1 MGGVLAYAWGVSFV
15 LPYLFMVGTGEAAA
29 VAAKDIPSIAV
40 DVLGDL
46 VLAAGTLTGAS
57 LMLLFKSIT
66 LGFASLF
73 MVLAA
78 ALLVVGRLALL
89 HNLLSEIL
97 LVSAAIAL
105 GYSAFYFAYRDK
117 KKHQKLLNVLV
128 TSAFGALLM
137 VCGSGCFGVKNLL
150 IQDLTALCTF
160 DYAAIGR
167 CGRHGQ
173 SMCRPFFALL
183 TWVLVSMVAVAL
195 QLYFGAHAELKQK
208 LLGFLKSD
216 RHGYTSVP
224 DGKGQNTAKL
234 GPAAVGK
241 HQRQDSIINRAAS
254 EDLGVNIL
262 DLRHALDAEGGAH
275 PTMDKEERQLC
286 VSLLNMFDEMQGVF
300 GFQTHNGVNQVEHLV
315 LLLKNQ
321 KRYQDPA
328 FQKLIPAG
336 KGPLGG
342 NVETETPVDVLH
354 DKMFKNYK
362 QWCDALKVQPHF
374 NTIWSMVPREVPMP
388 GAAPV
393 GEKWFDTDGAKLKM
407 HNLLLLLLI
416 WGEAGNIRHMP
427 ECLAWLYHTSAAC
440 FRASTH
446 QTLENVE
453 DEYFLTNAVT
463 PIYKVIAVDMQKK
476 KDLDHHDKKNY
487 DDFNEFFWSRQCLD
501 FTWTPADMPA
511 VQAAR
516 AKNARGGFDGEDE
529 EEGKKPPLLLISEGL
544 KKGPKT
550 FIEKRSWLMIMLAF
564 RRLIDFHVVTFF
576 LLAMQGFWLNLQWDD
591 PYYFQMM
598 SAVFLVMNCLGIVWS
613 ILEVWMGLQAETN
626 SCATFKTRREAKHGV
641 MLRLLTRFVFLFF
654 QVKFYGLSLEGGGL
668 DLKPAEHLSAKNVQ
682 LENWWMYVWIS
693 VALHTVWFIECVFQ
707 CWPYL
712 STFVFECRNHY
723 VKALLDIVFPQS
735 RNYTGK
741 RVYEPFKKWLVYSF
755 FWFFVVSVKI
765 AFSYKF
771 EVTPLALP
779 ALELADDQVNFLNQ
793 NLYLTIVLI
802 VVRWLPFVAIY
813 MLDMIIIYSLAAGLV
828 GLVVGLIEKLGQVR
842 DFAGI
847 RENFMRTPES
857 FFSRL
862 IFNTDDTR
870 SKRSRKASH
879 VSDLGMSRRFTASRN
894 DLLAAAADAEER
906 QPLMTALNAGMQHLG
921 TGASVTG
928 GSNGG
933 RASPHYQ
940 SVDNADAFMDVG
952 TTKWRAFS
960 TAWNKVVLNLR
971 STDIINNDERDMLL
985 FHFFTGFAKDIYL
998 PVFQTAGSVERAAR
1012 LCAEKGKEFRALAE
1026 KGKELHALADQA
1038 ELQMQNDPNHH
1049 HQQQQQPYKKAIDN
1063 NKAEMEKLDT
1073 ALWTELSKDRTMHEA
1088 VAETLEL
1095 SLEFLMR
1102 MLGEDHVSDVNKVKL
1117 TMERLQERT
1126 KEGGAEKGRAG
1137 GRKELILSGIKLEEV
1152 DKAVGA
1158 LGKMVTALKGGLPR
1172 RVINPNRVKPVK
1184 HTPSA
1189 REGRGTVTV
1198 GSAMKKVR
1206 SRGFMSNLSLSS
1218 QNLVEVREQAEGQA
1232 SASTPTASS
1241 QPLHEL
1247 DSLRDKVREALRGF
1261 LGAVKKMLVSGPLFK
1276 DVAKAVDKVLN
1287 GQFFWCDVYASNS
1300 LDQLAKPEV
1309 KDVVHKILAKL
1320 QGLLTLHVGDA
1331 EPKSAEARRRLTFFV
1346 NSLFMDVPK
1355 APSIGNM
1362 LSWTV
1367 VTPFYSEDVLYSRKD
1382 LDAANEDGVKT
1393 LLYLQTLYKSDW
1405 KNFQERLS
1413 LRDDSPIWT
1422 GKVKEEIRLWA
1433 SMRAQTLSRTVQ
1445 GMMYYEDALHV
1456 LSELDHDAPVVDPEA
1471 NSSDQLIQRKF
1482 GYVVAC
1488 QVYGKLKKEQD
1499 SKADDID
1506 FLLRKFPNLRVAY
1519 IDEKQSKS
1527 GESYFYSVL
1536 IRAADDKKTIEEIYR
1551 VRLPGNPILGE
1562 GKPENQNHAMI
1573 FSRGEHVQAID
1584 MNQEGYFEDAFK
1596 MRNFLQEFAVTGTPD
1611 MPTTI
1616 LGFREHIFTGAIS
1629 SLANYMALQEY
1640 SFVTLGQRVLNRPLR
1655 MRLHYGHPDLFDK
1668 LFFIQNGGI
1677 SKASKGINLSEDIF
1691 AGYNNLLRGGSV
1703 EFKEYVQVGKG
1714 RDVGMQQ
1721 IYKFEAKLSQ
1731 GAAEQSISRDVSRML
1746 GRVDFFRLL
1755 SYYFGGIGHYLSS
1768 VLTVAAIWLLVYLL
1782 LGLAL
1787 FEREK
1792 IGDRPMVP
1800 IGTLQVALA
1809 GVGLLQTAPLFCA
1822 LLLERGIW
1830 AAMTELAQVFIS
1842 GGPLYFVFHI
1852 RTRDYFY
1859 TQTIL
1864 AGGAAYRATGRG
1876 FVTQHAS
1883 FAETFRFF
1891 AFSHLYLGLEM
1902 IAALILFACFTD
1914 VGQYVGRT
1922 WSLWFAALAFL
1933 YAPFWFNPMSFEWER
1948 VREDLVTFEA
1958 WMRTT
1963 GGSATNSWETW
1974 WKEENKWVKELKDV
1988 SARLYLVSRSSIW
2001 LMVATGLLYKPI
2013 VVDGKMDQLQ
2023 YLLEHLLVLFLLF
2036 ATSNYL
2042 EGRSRSR
2049 DHQGEY
2055 AIIRGLTIILAIIAV
2070 GFFIVTAQ
2078 HTETFKFLVAL
2089 YYIAAWCTTVMYVS
2103 NNKTDNLV
2111 KAFHKAHDWLL
2122 AICCFVPIGICT
2134 IIQFPAYIQTWL
2146 LYHNALSQG
2155 VVIGDLIRYA
2165 QNSRETTNIN
2175 DERAEASSLA
2185 SGFPTPGLST
2195 HSLMSGASRATT
2207 AASAATTVATLQI
2220 SPEEKTTERIVEIEG
2235 SGGYNILT
2243 SPTGTKK
2250 KNVKNGTA
2258 SKAAPASPWQ
2268 TSAQDAQDPSGAVP
2282 SLPNANTSAGAME
2295 SFQFRQPTNFPTR
2308 E

>member
-1137 GRKELILSGIKLEEV
+1137 E
-1152 DKAVGA
+1152 
-1158 LGKMVTALKGGLPR
+1158 KG
-1172 RVINPNRVKPVK
+1172 
-1184 HTPSA
+1184 
-1189 REGRGTVTV
+1189 
-1198 GSAMKKVR
+1198 
-1206 SRGFMSNLSLSS
+1206 
-1218 QNLVEVREQAEGQA
+1218 
-1232 SASTPTASS
+1232 
-1241 QPLHEL
+1241 
-1247 DSLRDKVREALRGF
+1247 
-1261 LGAVKKMLVSGPLFK
+1261 
-1276 DVAKAVDKVLN
+1276 
-1287 GQFFWCDVYASNS
+1287 
-1300 LDQLAKPEV
+1300 
-1309 KDVVHKILAKL
+1309 
-1320 QGLLTLHVGDA
+1320 
-1331 EPKSAEARRRLTFFV
+1331 
-1346 NSLFMDVPK
+1346 
-1355 APSIGNM
+1355 
-1362 LSWTV
+1362 
-1367 VTPFYSEDVLYSRKD
+1367 
-1382 LDAANEDGVKT
+1382 
-1393 LLYLQTLYKSDW
+1393 
-1405 KNFQERLS
+1405 
-1413 LRDDSPIWT
+1413 
-1422 GKVKEEIRLWA
+1422 
-1433 SMRAQTLSRTVQ
+1433 
-1445 GMMYYEDALHV
+1445 
-1456 LSELDHDAPVVDPEA
+1456 
-1471 NSSDQLIQRKF
+1471 
-1482 GYVVAC
+1482 
-1488 QVYGKLKKEQD
+1488 
-1499 SKADDID
+1499 
-1506 FLLRKFPNLRVAY
+1506 
-1519 IDEKQSKS
+1519 
-1527 GESYFYSVL
+1527 
-1536 IRAADDKKTIEEIYR
+1536 
-1551 VRLPGNPILGE
+1551 
-1562 GKPENQNHAMI
+1562 
-1573 FSRGEHVQAID
+1573 
-1584 MNQEGYFEDAFK
+1584 
-1596 MRNFLQEFAVTGTPD
+1596 
-1611 MPTTI
+1611 
-1616 LGFREHIFTGAIS
+1616 
-1629 SLANYMALQEY
+1629 
-1640 SFVTLGQRVLNRPLR
+1640 
-1655 MRLHYGHPDLFDK
+1655 
-1668 LFFIQNGGI
+1668 
-1677 SKASKGINLSEDIF
+1677 
-1691 AGYNNLLRGGSV
+1691 
-1703 EFKEYVQVGKG
+1703 
-1714 RDVGMQQ
+1714 
-1721 IYKFEAKLSQ
+1721 
-1731 GAAEQSISRDVSRML
+1731 
-1746 GRVDFFRLL
+1746 VDF
-1755 SYYFGGIGHYLSS
+1755 
-1768 VLTVAAIWLLVYLL
+1768 
-1782 LGLAL
+1782 
-1787 FEREK
+1787 
-1792 IGDRPMVP
+1792 IGD
-1800 IGTLQVALA
+1800 
-1809 GVGLLQTAPLFCA
+1809 
-1822 LLLERGIW
+1822 
-1830 AAMTELAQVFIS
+1830 
-1842 GGPLYFVFHI
+1842 
-1852 RTRDYFY
+1852 
-1859 TQTIL
+1859 
-1864 AGGAAYRATGRG
+1864 
-1876 FVTQHAS
+1876 
-1883 FAETFRFF
+1883 
-1891 AFSHLYLGLEM
+1891 
-1902 IAALILFACFTD
+1902 
-1914 VGQYVGRT
+1914 
-1922 WSLWFAALAFL
+1922 
-1933 YAPFWFNPMSFEWER
+1933 
-1948 VREDLVTFEA
+1948 
-1958 WMRTT
+1958 
-1963 GGSATNSWETW
+1963 
-1974 WKEENKWVKELKDV
+1974 
-1988 SARLYLVSRSSIW
+1988 
-2001 LMVATGLLYKPI
+2001 
-2013 VVDGKMDQLQ
+2013 
-2023 YLLEHLLVLFLLF
+2023 
-2036 ATSNYL
+2036 
-2042 EGRSRSR
+2042 
-2049 DHQGEY
+2049 
-2055 AIIRGLTIILAIIAV
+2055 
-2070 GFFIVTAQ
+2070 
-2078 HTETFKFLVAL
+2078 
-2089 YYIAAWCTTVMYVS
+2089 
-2103 NNKTDNLV
+2103 
-2111 KAFHKAHDWLL
+2111 
-2122 AICCFVPIGICT
+2122 
-2134 IIQFPAYIQTWL
+2134 
-2146 LYHNALSQG
+2146 
-2155 VVIGDLIRYA
+2155 
-2165 QNSRETTNIN
+2165 
-2175 DERAEASSLA
+2175 
-2185 SGFPTPGLST
+2185 
-2195 HSLMSGASRATT
+2195 
-2207 AASAATTVATLQI
+2207 
-2220 SPEEKTTERIVEIEG
+2220 
-2235 SGGYNILT
+2235 
-2243 SPTGTKK
+2243 
-2250 KNVKNGTA
+2250 
-2258 SKAAPASPWQ
+2258 
-2268 TSAQDAQDPSGAVP
+2268 
-2282 SLPNANTSAGAME
+2282 
-2295 SFQFRQPTNFPTR
+2295 
-2308 E
+2308 

>member
-15 LPYLFMVGTGEAAA
+15 LPYLFLVGTGEAAKAAA
-29 VAAKDIPSIAV
+29 VGIPSIAV

-46 VLAAGTLTGAS
+46 VLAAGTLIGAS
-57 LMLLFKSIT
+57 LMLLFKSIA
-66 LGFASLF
+66 LGFASFF
-73 MVLAA
+73 MAMGVLLLCFAGISHTAA
-78 ALLVVGRLALL
+78 SGWIIRLV
-89 HNLLSEIL
+89 
-97 LVSAAIAL
+97 AAGCGADV
-105 GYSAFYFAYRDK
+105 FYFAYRDNK
-117 KKHQKLLNVLV
+117 KNQKHFNVLV

-137 VCGSGCFGVKNLL
+137 VCGSGAFGAKDLL

-167 CGRHGQ
+167 CGRHDQGTC
-173 SMCRPFFALL
+173 SPFFTLL
-183 TWVLVSMVAVAL
+183 AWVVGSMLAVAL
-195 QLYFGAHAELKQK
+195 QLYLGADPELKQ
-208 LLGFLKSD
+208 LLRGLLKCD
-216 RHGYTSVP
+216 RHPYTSVP
-224 DGKGQNTAKL
+224 DGKGQSTTKL

-241 HQRQDSIINRAAS
+241 HQRQESLNNKAAPV
-254 EDLGVNIL
+254 DLGVNIL
-262 DLRHALDAEGGAH
+262 DLRHSLDAEGGAH

-328 FQKLIPAG
+328 FQKLIPGG
-336 KGPLGG
+336 KGPLSSK
-342 NVETETPVDVLH
+342 VETETPVDVLH

-362 QWCDALKVQPHF
+362 QWCETLKVQPHF
-374 NTIWSMVPREVPMP
+374 NTIPGVAPRGVQPMP
-388 GAAPV
+388 GARLV
-393 GEKWFDTDGAKLKM
+393 GEKWFDTDAAKLKM

-440 FRASTH
+440 FRGSTH
-446 QTLENVE
+446 QTLQNVE
-453 DEYFLTNAVT
+453 EEYFLTNAVT

-476 KDLDHHDKKNY
+476 KDLDHHSKKNY
-487 DDFNEFFWSRQCLD
+487 DDFNEFFWSRQCLE

-516 AKNARGGFDGEDE
+516 AKNARGALG
-529 EEGKKPPLLLISEGL
+529 EEGKKPALALIGEGL

-576 LLAMQGFWLNLQWDD
+576 LLAMQGFWLNLQWDN

-598 SAVFLVMNCLGIVWS
+598 SAVFLLMNCLGIVWS
-613 ILEVWMGLQAETN
+613 ILEIWTSLQAETN
-626 SCATFKTRREAKHGV
+626 QCAAFKTRREAKHGV
-641 MLRLLTRFVFLFF
+641 MLRLITRFVFLFF

-668 DLKPAEHLSAKNVQ
+668 DLRPAQHLSAKSVQ

-712 STFVFECRNHY
+712 STLVFECRNHY

-741 RVYEPFKKWLVYSF
+741 RVHEPFKKWCVYSF
-755 FWFFVVSVKI
+755 FWLFVISVKI
-765 AFSYKF
+765 AFSYQF

-779 ALELADDQVNFLNQ
+779 ALELADDQVNFLDQ

-813 MLDMIIIYSLAAGLV
+813 MLDMIIIYSLAAGVV

-842 DFAGI
+842 DFSGI
-847 RENFMRTPES
+847 RDNFMRTPES

-862 IFNTDDTR
+862 IFNADDTR
-870 SKRSRKASH
+870 NKRSRKASA
-879 VSDLGMSRRFTASRN
+879 VSDLGMPRRFTASRN

-906 QPLMTALNAGMQHLG
+906 QPLVATLNAGVQRWTG
-921 TGASVTG
+921 TPNSGGGGA
-928 GSNGG
+928 
-933 RASPHYQ
+933 RPYYQ
-940 SVDNADAFMDVG
+940 SVSSGEAFMDVG
-952 TTKWRAFS
+952 TVKWRAFS
-960 TAWNKVVLNLR
+960 KAWNGVVENLR
-971 STDIINNDERDMLL
+971 ATDIINNDERDMLL

-1012 LCAEKGKEFRALAE
+1012 LCGEKGKEFRALAE
-1026 KGKELHALADQA
+1026 KGKELRALAEQA
-1038 ELQMQNDPNHH
+1038 ELQMQNGQH
-1049 HQQQQQPYKKAIDN
+1049 HQQQQQQQNPYQKAMGN
-1063 NKAEMEKLDT
+1063 NKAEMKKVDD
-1073 ALWTELSKDRTMHEA
+1073 ALWTGLSADRTMHEA

-1095 SLEFLMR
+1095 SLEFLVR
-1102 MLGEDHVSDVNKVKL
+1102 MLGEDHVADVNNVKV
-1117 TMERLQERT
+1117 TMERLQEGT
-1126 KEGGAEKGRAG
+1126 KVGDEEQGRPAG
-1137 GRKELILSGIKLEEV
+1137 EKELILEGIKLEEV
-1152 DKAVGA
+1152 EKAVTA
-1158 LGKMVTALKGGLPR
+1158 LGKMVTALKGGVPR
-1172 RVINPNRVKPVK
+1172 RVINPNRVKPAK
-1184 HTPSA
+1184 QTPSA

-1218 QNLVEVREQAEGQA
+1218 QNLVEVGEQAEGQA
-1232 SASTPTASS
+1232 SP
-1241 QPLHEL
+1241 QHEL

-1261 LGAVKKMLVSGPLFK
+1261 LGAVKEMLEPGPLFK
-1276 DVAKAVDKVLN
+1276 EVAEAVDKILN
-1287 GQFFWCDVYASNS
+1287 GQFFWCDVYASDS
-1300 LDQLAKPEV
+1300 LDNLAKPEM
-1309 KDVVHKILAKL
+1309 KEVVHKILAKL

-1346 NSLFMDVPK
+1346 NSLFMDMPK
-1355 APSIGNM
+1355 APSITNM

-1367 VTPFYSEDVLYSRKD
+1367 VTPFYSEDVLYSKKD
-1382 LDAANEDGVKT
+1382 LDAANEDGIKT

-1405 KNFQERLS
+1405 KNFQERLH
-1413 LRDDSPIWT
+1413 LRNDSPIWT
-1422 GKVKEEIRLWA
+1422 GKVREEIRLWA

-1445 GMMYYEDALHV
+1445 GMMYYEDALQM
-1456 LSELDHDAPVVDPEA
+1456 LSGLDHDAPVVDPEA
-1471 NSSDQLIQRKF
+1471 NSTDQLIQRKF

-1527 GESYFYSVL
+1527 GESNFYSVL

-1551 VRLPGNPILGE
+1551 VRLPGDPILGE

-1616 LGFREHIFTGAIS
+1616 LGFREHIFTGAVS

-1668 LFFIQNGGI
+1668 LFFMQNGGI

-1787 FEREK
+1787 FEHEK

-1830 AAMTELAQVFIS
+1830 AALTELAQVFIS

-1852 RTRDYFY
+1852 RTRDYYY

-1883 FAETFRFF
+1883 FAEIFRFF

-1902 IAALILFACFTD
+1902 IAALVLFACFTG

-1948 VREDLVTFEA
+1948 VREDMFTFEA

-1988 SARLYLVSRSSIW
+1988 TARLYLVARSSIW
-2001 LMVATGLLYKPI
+2001 LMVAAGLLYKPI
-2013 VVDGKMDQLQ
+2013 VVDGKMEQLQ
-2023 YLLEHLLVLFLLF
+2023 FLLGHLGILF
-2036 ATSNYL
+2036 ILFVANTWL
-2042 EGRSRSR
+2042 EGCGRSR
-2049 DHQGEY
+2049 DYQGQY
-2055 AIIRGLTIILAIIAV
+2055 AIIRGLMFLVAIGAT
-2070 GFFIVTAQ
+2070 FAFAVTAV

-2089 YYIAAWCTTVMYVS
+2089 YYITAWCTTVMYVS
-2103 NNKTDNLV
+2103 TNWTDNLV
-2111 KAFHKAHDWLL
+2111 RGFHKIHDWLL

-2134 IIQFPAYIQTWL
+2134 LLQFPAHIQTWL

-2155 VVIGDLIRYA
+2155 VIINDLIRYA
-2165 QNSRETTNIN
+2165 QISRETTHTN

-2185 SGFPTPGLST
+2185 SGSATPRSFTPSLLS
-2195 HSLMSGASRATT
+2195 AAPKIT
-2207 AASAATTVATLQI
+2207 AAVAASSAATTVTTLQI
-2220 SPEEKTTERIVEIEG
+2220 SPEEKPAERIVEIEG
-2235 SGGYNILT
+2235 SGGGGGHILS

-2250 KNVKNGTA
+2250 KNGKNGA
-2258 SKAAPASPWQ
+2258 VSKGPGSPRRA
-2268 TSAQDAQDPSGAVP
+2268 SAQEGQDPSAAAAAAASNG
-2282 SLPNANTSAGAME
+2282 NASAGSVE